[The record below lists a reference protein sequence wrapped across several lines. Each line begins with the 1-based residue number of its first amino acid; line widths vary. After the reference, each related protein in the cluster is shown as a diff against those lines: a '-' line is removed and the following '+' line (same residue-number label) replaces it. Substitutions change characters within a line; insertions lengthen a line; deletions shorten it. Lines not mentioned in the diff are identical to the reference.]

1 MEGRRIHA
9 GFYLASR
16 VQIDFN
22 SLDLT
27 TLVLRLERN

>member
-1 MEGRRIHA
+1 MEGRRIQA
-9 GFYLASR
+9 GIYLASR